1 MMANRTAEISFRAEN
16 GAAVQSDENSALSV
30 EVVRGNKKQKVIM
43 QTVKIVQSE
52 RYGKLTDRRR

>member
-1 MMANRTAEISFRAEN
+1 M
-16 GAAVQSDENSALSV
+16 QSDENSALSV

-43 QTVKIVQSE
+43 QAVKIVQSE